1 VARSGF
7 GGFSPDV
14 IEFFRGLDRNN
25 KRDWFQPRKEI
36 YEAKVKE
43 PMREMVGALN
53 GVMASF
59 APGHVTDPDKA
70 IYRIYRDTRFSK
82 DKTPYKTHI
91 AAHFK
96 PRNLAQA
103 EGAGYYFAVSHKE
116 VAVGGGMYMPSPP
129 TLLAVRTHLAQNFED
144 FERVTSGRALKKLLG
159 GELHG
164 ERLSRVPKGFA
175 ADHPAAEAL
184 KYKSLFYYVELPPDL
199 ATSKTLFAEVR
210 KRFEAIAP
218 FVDFLNAPF
227 RTKKKMRE
235 RDLL

>member
-1 VARSGF
+1 
-7 GGFSPDV
+7 
-14 IEFFRGLDRNN
+14 
-25 KRDWFQPRKEI
+25 
-36 YEAKVKE
+36 
-43 PMREMVGALN
+43 MRELVGALN
-53 GVMASF
+53 GAHGERSRR
-59 APGHVTDPDKA
+59 ATSRSRDKA

-96 PRNLAQA
+96 ARDLSQA
-103 EGAGYYFAVSHKE
+103 ECAGYYVAVSHKE
-116 VAVGGGMYMPSPP
+116 VAVGGGIYMPSPP
-129 TLLAVRTHLAQNFED
+129 TLLAVRSHLAQNFEE
-144 FERVTSGRALKKLLG
+144 FERITAARGLKKLLG

-184 KYKSLFYYVELPPDL
+184 KYKSLFYYVELPPEL

-218 FVDFLNAPF
+218 VVEFLNAPF
-227 RTKKKMRE
+227 RGKKR
-235 RDLL
+235 RDPLF